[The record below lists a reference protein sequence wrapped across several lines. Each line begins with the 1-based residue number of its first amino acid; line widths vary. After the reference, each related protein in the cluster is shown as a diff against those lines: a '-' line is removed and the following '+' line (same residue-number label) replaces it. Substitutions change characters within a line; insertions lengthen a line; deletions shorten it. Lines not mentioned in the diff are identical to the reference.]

1 MGNGEA
7 KELICM
13 THGHELR
20 GRGNAGGREGAEQRG
35 MNGRKK
41 RDNCNSI
48 INKIDTE
55 KFLVELSKSHA
66 ILGLLFLVNIS
77 NIP

>member
-20 GRGNAGGREGAEQRG
+20 RGMLAGGGYRAEGNKRE
-35 MNGRKK
+35 KK
-41 RDNCNSI
+41 KWNNCNSI
-48 INKIDTE
+48 INKIYFKKRE
-55 KFLVELSKSHA
+55 VQMGSY
-66 ILGLLFLVNIS
+66 GRVRGM
-77 NIP
+77 